1 MQAEKT
7 RGDYRTRTG
16 EAVRRLME
24 HTKGEHLTA
33 DEVRRLLSEEGISMG
48 LSTVYRQ
55 LDRLVAEGAVQR
67 ISGDRVGS
75 CYAKKT
81 ASDSSHYH
89 LVCHVCGHLSH
100 VDCETFEVKNAP
112 GLYVVGETLDC
123 AGSCGGFNL
132 HFAFGSGMLAG
143 RYAAK
148 SVLGG

>member
-24 HTKGEHLTA
+24 QTKGEHLTA
-33 DEVRRLLSEEGISMG
+33 DDVRRLVSEEGISMG

-81 ASDSSHYH
+81 AGDSSHYH
-89 LVCHVCGHLSH
+89 LVCHVCGNLSH
-100 VDCETFEVKNAP
+100 VDCEKLGEVFSHVMGEHGFAIDP
-112 GLYVVGETLDC
+112 CRTVLYGTCRACQRAMKKGDTV
-123 AGSCGGFNL
+123 
-132 HFAFGSGMLAG
+132 
-143 RYAAK
+143 
-148 SVLGG
+148 